1 MKRLNI
7 TLPERVAEAIEVY
20 QNKSR
25 FITEA
30 IIEKIEKNKKEKLDT
45 LLIEGYKNESSS
57 DKKINQEWEDVTL
70 KGWSDWLII
79 PKEVKS
85 GWYL

>member
-20 QNKSR
+20 QNKSK

-30 IIEKIEKNKKEKLDT
+30 IIEKVEKDKKEKLDA
-45 LLIEGYKNESSS
+45 LLTEGYMNEYNA
-57 DKKINQEWEDVTL
+57 DKKINKEWEATTIE
-70 KGWSDWLII
+70 GWPDR
-79 PKEVKS
+79 
-85 GWYL
+85 

>member
-30 IIEKIEKNKKEKLDT
+30 IIEKIKKEKSEKLDI
-45 LLIEGYKNESSS
+45 LLMEGYKNESGL
-57 DKKINQEWEDVTL
+57 DKKINQEWEDTTL
-70 KGWSDWLII
+70 KGWPD
-79 PKEVKS
+79 
-85 GWYL
+85 

>member
-30 IIEKIEKNKKEKLDT
+30 ISEKLEMDNKEQFDA
-45 LLIEGYKNESSS
+45 LLIEG
-57 DKKINQEWEDVTL
+57 D
-70 KGWSDWLII
+70 
-79 PKEVKS
+79 
-85 GWYL
+85 

>member
-57 DKKINQEWEDVTL
+57 DKKINHEWEDVTL
-70 KGWSDWLII
+70 KGWSD
-79 PKEVKS
+79 
-85 GWYL
+85 

>member
-20 QNKSR
+20 QNKSK

-30 IIEKIEKNKKEKLDT
+30 IIEKIEKDKKEKLDT
-45 LLIEGYKNESSS
+45 LLIEGYKNEYSL
-57 DKKINQEWEDVTL
+57 DKKINQDWEYVTL
-70 KGWSDWLII
+70 EGWPD
-79 PKEVKS
+79 
-85 GWYL
+85 